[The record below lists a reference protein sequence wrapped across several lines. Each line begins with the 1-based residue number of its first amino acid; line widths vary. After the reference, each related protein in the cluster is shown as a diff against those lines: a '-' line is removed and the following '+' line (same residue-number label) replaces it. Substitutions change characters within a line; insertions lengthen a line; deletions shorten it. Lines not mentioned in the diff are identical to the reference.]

1 MTAGD
6 GRHFDSGALDRAG
19 DILVAGPLDD
29 DEKEWLEA
37 LELVNR
43 WRAAHSRPLNTFQV
57 NLRRRVGSRGIV
69 ARRLKRLPSIRSKLQ
84 RLTWLKLSRMQDI
97 GGCRAVMYE
106 ADDAFDLAADLVD
119 SRIRH
124 KLVSYNN
131 YIDEPRRT
139 GYRGLHLVY
148 AYHSDRTEQWQGLNT
163 EIQIRSQLQH
173 QWATAVE
180 TVGTFIG
187 EELKSGRGN
196 AGWLRF
202 FGLMSSFISRLEEK
216 AIVLDTPLG
225 DRDLFEEIGSLNAVL
240 GITERLA
247 AFQSIAA
254 SLTGPRRIANHWV
267 VLELDLRA
275 NKVTGHTFRPNNL
288 DSAVAWYLKR
298 ELESREEGQIQIVLV
313 SSSSL
318 SDLRRAYPNFFADL
332 DQFRSLLRD
341 AIERS

>member
-1 MTAGD
+1 MMAVEGP
-6 GRHFDSGALDRAG
+6 HFDPGALDKAG
-19 DILVAGPLDD
+19 DILVAGTLDGN
-29 DEKEWLEA
+29 EQEWLDA

-43 WRAAHSRPLNTFQV
+43 WRGAHSRPLNTFQV
-57 NLRRRVGSRGIV
+57 NLRRRLGSGGIV
-69 ARRLKRLPSIRSKLQ
+69 ARRLKRLPSIRSKLE

-97 GGCRAVMYE
+97 GGCRAVVSE
-106 ADDAFDLAADLVD
+106 ADDAFNLAADLAD

-124 KLVSYNN
+124 TLVSYNN
-131 YIDEPRRT
+131 YINEPRRT

-148 AYHSDRTEQWQGLNT
+148 AYHSDRAGQWQGLNT

-187 EELKSGRGN
+187 DDLKSGRGN
-196 AGWLRF
+196 SDWLRF
-202 FGLMSSFISRLEEK
+202 FALMSSFIARLEEK
-216 AIVLDTPLG
+216 AIVPDTPPG
-225 DRDLFEEIGSLNAVL
+225 DMDLLEEIERLDATL

-247 AFQSIAA
+247 AFQSVAS

-267 VLELDLRA
+267 VLELDLQA
-275 NKVTGHTFRPNNL
+275 NEVTGHAFRPNDL
-288 DSAVAWYLKR
+288 DSAVEWYLKR
-298 ELESREEGQIQIVLV
+298 ELDSREEGRLEVVLV

-332 DQFRSLLRD
+332 TLFRSLLREAVD
-341 AIERS
+341 RS